1 MYEPVIVY
9 SLYDLAVG
17 ITCMI
22 LLYLLKWA
30 KEKFSK
36 KKSTDSQKQTYFKTV
51 SSPFGTCFKSILKD
65 CLYDWGK
72 INCVSLE

>member
-1 MYEPVIVY
+1 MHDSVVVY

-22 LLYLLKWA
+22 LLYILKWA

-36 KKSTDSQKQTYFKTV
+36 KKSTDSQKQTYFKTLIWFV
-51 SSPFGTCFKSILKD
+51 GT
-65 CLYDWGK
+65 GM
-72 INCVSLE
+72 